1 MPALAAPRGSA
12 RMTRRISG
20 HLFGQRSAFLDSDLD
35 HVSGLEEFPARRAD
49 PGGGA
54 GENEVARME
63 RHSARQL
70 RDLLGQIE
78 DHTLAVGVL
87 LEDVV
92 HPELEAEILRV
103 ADVARWHDPWA
114 ERTGALE
121 CLVLGPIGLERR
133 GIADIRASPAVARGQ
148 VIGRGVARQR
158 NRAPFLGARFWPL
171 CRSLQQARPPNP
183 SRSNTRKS

>member
-1 MPALAAPRGSA
+1 MPALAAHRGSA
-12 RMTRRISG
+12 GMTSRISG
-20 HLFGQRSAFLDSDLD
+20 HLVGQRSDFLDPDLD

-92 HPELEAEILRV
+92 QPEIEAEILRV
-103 ADVARWHDPWA
+103 TGVARWDSPWGERARTA
-114 ERTGALE
+114 ES
-121 CLVLGPIGLERR
+121 LVAGP
-133 GIADIRASPAVARGQ
+133 
-148 VIGRGVARQR
+148 
-158 NRAPFLGARFWPL
+158 
-171 CRSLQQARPPNP
+171 
-183 SRSNTRKS
+183 